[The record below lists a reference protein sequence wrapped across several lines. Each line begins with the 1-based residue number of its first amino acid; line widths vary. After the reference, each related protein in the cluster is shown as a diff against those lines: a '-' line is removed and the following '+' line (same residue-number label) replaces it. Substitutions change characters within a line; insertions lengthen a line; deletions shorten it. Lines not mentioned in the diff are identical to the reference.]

1 MNTYSSIFGK
11 RRNYVKYGDDTLI
24 NYGDFHTHTIYSL
37 HGMSSPSEM
46 VDAAIEAGLDYIAL
60 TDHHVRYSDDP
71 DNKSDFINR
80 KNQIARAYEIN
91 RSFAELDER
100 GIIKVIPGY
109 EYNLYTSENSS
120 SFVTDEIPHLRSI
133 GYHTWYGNLKYTS
146 IDNYLKEIE
155 ERLSTKMYKIFVHPE
170 RDIDD
175 LGKIIFRN
183 CKIICG
189 NLHGDI
195 EDNDNLLYLMDN
207 ICNICSRYRVVIEC
221 NNSSLSNPLNS
232 EEKKKKII
240 ARMKCWIRKAQL
252 YGLNIVVNSDAH
264 VKYGVGRCDE
274 AFELL
279 NSMGIDKKRIVNF
292 DKDMIEE
299 LLVP

>member
-1 MNTYSSIFGK
+1 MNTCSSIFGR
-11 RRNYVKYGDDTLI
+11 RRNYVKYGDSTLI
-24 NYGDFHTHTIYSL
+24 NYGDFHTHTVYSL

-60 TDHHVRYSDDP
+60 TDHHVRYSDDS

-109 EYNLYTSENSS
+109 EYNLYVDENSS
-120 SFVTDEIPHLRSI
+120 SFVSDDIPHLRNI

-155 ERLSTKMYKIFVHPE
+155 ERLSTGMYKIFVHPE

-175 LGKIIFRN
+175 LGKVIRGTLDDEN
-183 CKIICG
+183 
-189 NLHGDI
+189 NLR
-195 EDNDNLLYLMDN
+195 YLMDN
-207 ICNICSRYRVVIEC
+207 ICNICSKYGVIIEC

-232 EEKKKKII
+232 EEKKKKTIE
-240 ARMKCWIRKAQL
+240 RMRCWIRKAQL
-252 YGLNIVVNSDAH
+252 YGLSIVVNSDAH
-264 VKYGVGRCDE
+264 VKYGVGNCYE
-274 AFELL
+274 AFKLL
-279 NSMGIDKKRIVNF
+279 SDIGIDKKKIVNF

>member
-1 MNTYSSIFGK
+1 MNTCSSIFGR
-11 RRNYVKYGDDTLI
+11 RRNYVKYGDSTLI
-24 NYGDFHTHTIYSL
+24 NYGDFHTHTVYSL

-60 TDHHVRYSDDP
+60 TDHHVVYGEDD
-71 DNKSDFINR
+71 NNRSDFISR

-91 RSFAELDER
+91 RSFMELDEN

-109 EYNLYTSENSS
+109 EYNLYTSENST
-120 SFVTDEIPHLRSI
+120 SFVTDEIPHLRNI

-155 ERLSTKMYKIFVHPE
+155 ERLSTGMYKIFVHPE

-175 LGKIIFRN
+175 LGKVIRGTLDDEN
-183 CKIICG
+183 
-189 NLHGDI
+189 NLR
-195 EDNDNLLYLMDN
+195 YLMDN
-207 ICNICSRYRVVIEC
+207 ICNICSKYGVIIEC

-232 EEKKKKII
+232 EEKKKKTIE
-240 ARMKCWIRKAQL
+240 RMRCWIRKAQL
-252 YGLNIVVNSDAH
+252 YGLSIVVNSDAH
-264 VKYGVGRCDE
+264 VKYGVGNCYE
-274 AFELL
+274 AFKLL
-279 NSMGIDKKRIVNF
+279 SDIGIDKKKIVNF

>member
-1 MNTYSSIFGK
+1 MIINCDPFGK
-11 RRNYVKYGDDTLI
+11 RRAYVRYGDDVLI

-46 VDAAIEAGLDYIAL
+46 VDAAIDAGLDYIAL
-60 TDHHVRYSDDP
+60 TDHHVVYGEDEN
-71 DNKSDFINR
+71 NKSDFISR

-91 RSFAELDER
+91 RSFMELDGK

-109 EYNLYTSENSS
+109 EYNLYVGENSS
-120 SFVTDEIPHLRSI
+120 SFVTDEIPHLRNI

-146 IDNYLKEIE
+146 IDNYLKEIKD
-155 ERLSTKMYKIFVHPE
+155 RLSTGTYKIFVHPE

-175 LGKIIFRN
+175 LGKII
-183 CKIICG
+183 CG

-195 EDNDNLLYLMDN
+195 EDDDNLLYLMDS
-207 ICNICSRYRVVIEC
+207 ICDICSRYRVVIEC

-232 EEKKKKII
+232 EEKRKKII
-240 ARMKCWIRKAQL
+240 ARMRCWIRKAQL

-279 NSMGIDKKRIVNF
+279 NSMGIDKRRIVNF
-292 DKDMIEE
+292 DRDMIED
-299 LLVP
+299 LVVPK

>member
-11 RRNYVKYGDDTLI
+11 RRNYVKYGDEILI
-24 NYGDFHTHTIYSL
+24 NYGDFHTHTVYSL

-60 TDHHVRYSDDP
+60 TDHHVRYSDDS

-109 EYNLYTSENSS
+109 EYNLYVDENSS
-120 SFVTDEIPHLRSI
+120 SFVSDDIPHLRNI

-155 ERLSTKMYKIFVHPE
+155 ERLSTGMYKIFVHPE

-175 LGKIIFRN
+175 LGKVIRGTLDDEN
-183 CKIICG
+183 
-189 NLHGDI
+189 NLR
-195 EDNDNLLYLMDN
+195 YLMDN
-207 ICNICSRYRVVIEC
+207 ICNICSKYGVIIEC

-232 EEKKKKII
+232 EEKKKKTIE
-240 ARMKCWIRKAQL
+240 RMRCWIRKAQL
-252 YGLNIVVNSDAH
+252 YGLSIVVNSDAH
-264 VKYGVGRCDE
+264 VKYGVGNCYE
-274 AFELL
+274 AFKLL
-279 NSMGIDKKRIVNF
+279 SDIGIDKKKIVNF

>member
-1 MNTYSSIFGK
+1 MNAYSSIFGK
-11 RRNYVKYGDDTLI
+11 RRNYVKYGDEVLI

-46 VDAAIEAGLDYIAL
+46 VDAAIEAGLEYIAL

-109 EYNLYTSENSS
+109 EYNLYVDENSS
-120 SFVTDEIPHLRSI
+120 SFVSDDIPHLRNI

-155 ERLSTKMYKIFVHPE
+155 ERLSTGMYKIFVHPE

-175 LGKIIFRN
+175 LGKVIRGTLDDEN
-183 CKIICG
+183 
-189 NLHGDI
+189 NLR
-195 EDNDNLLYLMDN
+195 YLMDN
-207 ICNICSRYRVVIEC
+207 ICNICSKYGVIIEC

-232 EEKKKKII
+232 EEKKKKTIE
-240 ARMKCWIRKAQL
+240 RMRCWIRKAQL
-252 YGLNIVVNSDAH
+252 YGLSIVVNSDAH
-264 VKYGVGRCDE
+264 VKYGVGNCYE
-274 AFELL
+274 AFKLL
-279 NSMGIDKKRIVNF
+279 SDIGIDKKKIVNF